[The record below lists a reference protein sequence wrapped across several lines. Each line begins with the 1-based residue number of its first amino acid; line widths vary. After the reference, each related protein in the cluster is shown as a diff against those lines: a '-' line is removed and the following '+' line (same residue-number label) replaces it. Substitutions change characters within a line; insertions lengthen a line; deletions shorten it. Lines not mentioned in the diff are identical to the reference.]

1 MEYHTS
7 LSTRVARV
15 SPIILVVF
23 SIFSVQIGT
32 AIAIHLFHAVPA
44 SGAAFYNA
52 LFSAVVLGIFSR
64 NAKIQLSLNGVAYL
78 LCFGASIAGM
88 FLTFFYAVERIPM
101 AIGSTIEF
109 MGPLALSVFFARRP
123 IHFLFILLAISG
135 VVVLMPSVGSNL
147 DGVGVFYAV
156 LSAAFWALFI
166 LLCPKVTESFHG
178 ESGLALGMAIAAVI
192 IFPFAWLQNG
202 LLNITLSILFGEF
215 LMALFSTII
224 PLSLEYI
231 ALRLMSARSFGVVV
245 SMEPVASALVAF
257 AVLAQPIYP
266 RMAIAIIAVT
276 IAAIG
281 ITLTEEKD

>member
-1 MEYHTS
+1 
-7 LSTRVARV
+7 
-15 SPIILVVF
+15 
-23 SIFSVQIGT
+23 
-32 AIAIHLFHAVPA
+32 
-44 SGAAFYNA
+44 
-52 LFSAVVLGIFSR
+52 
-64 NAKIQLSLNGVAYL
+64 
-78 LCFGASIAGM
+78 
-88 FLTFFYAVERIPM
+88 
-101 AIGSTIEF
+101 
-109 MGPLALSVFFARRP
+109 
-123 IHFLFILLAISG
+123 
-135 VVVLMPSVGSNL
+135 
-147 DGVGVFYAV
+147 
-156 LSAAFWALFI
+156 
-166 LLCPKVTESFHG
+166 
-178 ESGLALGMAIAAVI
+178 MAIAAVI

-231 ALRLMSARSFGVVV
+231 ALRSMSARSFGVVV